1 MCGIVGIAS
10 IEVPVDE
17 QEVLRMRD
25 IFPYRGP
32 DDAGVWLDA
41 DACVGFGHRRL
52 SILDP
57 TPAGH
62 QPMVD
67 TASGCC
73 ICFNGEIY
81 NYIEIRNELAGRGY
95 EFHTHSDT
103 EVILKAWLE
112 YGKECLKH
120 FNGMF
125 AFALWDPRRREVF
138 LARDRLGK
146 KPLYFQ
152 VDARG
157 RLIFASEVKALLVSA
172 HFRGEIDHAQLD
184 HYMSFGY
191 LPGGNTLHR
200 HVKRLLPAHWAVWKE
215 GELTT
220 GRYWQLNFEQ
230 STDLGFDHYLERSK
244 SLLNDAIDLR
254 LRSDVPLGIFLSGGI
269 DSSAVV
275 GLLAARVANPL
286 KTFSVAYDFGAAFD
300 ETRYA
305 RIVADK
311 FATEHQV
318 ITMQPQDFRDFVP
331 DYVRLM
337 DEPVTESAA
346 ISLYFVSKLAKN
358 DVTVVLSGEGSD
370 EIFAGYDLY
379 RYMRTIEALRS
390 ALTPGAAS
398 LLGNTFAALLGRGK
412 LAKYLRMTAQPFEQR
427 YKGISVYEEFHKD
440 LLYRPE
446 LKALLAEGVKADA
459 TRHFLNDLFQKTQ
472 GLDSLSRMLHFDT
485 HTWLVDDLLIK
496 ADRMSMAA
504 SLELRVP
511 FLDYRLVEFAATI
524 PSKYKIH
531 RGEGKYLLK
540 KMLEDI
546 LPDEIIYRKKMGFPT
561 PLKRMFETDLRD
573 YASDLLL
580 SPAAQLAG
588 LFERDRMRQL
598 LEEHQQQRHDHHRI
612 LWQLV
617 VLEQWLRLNKVGAG
631 GTA

>member
-1 MCGIVGIAS
+1 MCGIVGIVSA
-10 IEVPVDE
+10 EAPADE

-25 IFPYRGP
+25 SFPYRGP
-32 DDAGVWLDA
+32 DDAGIWRGDEGRVA
-41 DACVGFGHRRL
+41 FGHRRL

-62 QPMVD
+62 QPMID
-67 TASGCC
+67 ETTGCC

-81 NYIEIRNELAGRGY
+81 NYIELRKQLATRGHD
-95 EFHTHSDT
+95 FRTHSDT

-112 YGKECLKH
+112 YGRDCLQH

-125 AFALWDPRRREVF
+125 AFALWDPRTREVF

-146 KPLYFQ
+146 KPLYYQ

-157 RLIFASEVKALLVSA
+157 RLIFASEVKALLKSDHA
-172 HFRGEIDHAQLD
+172 RGEIDLARID

-191 LPGGNTLHR
+191 VPGERTLHR
-200 HVKRLLPAHWAVWKE
+200 HINRLLPGHYGVWK
-215 GELTT
+215 GGQLAI
-220 GRYWQLNFEQ
+220 GRYWQLEFDQ
-230 STDLGFDHYLERSK
+230 RQDLGFEHYLARSK
-244 SLLNDAIDLR
+244 ELLNDAIDLR

-275 GLLAARVANPL
+275 GLLAERVANPL
-286 KTFSVAYDFGAAFD
+286 KTFSVAYDFGAGFD

-305 RIVADK
+305 RMVADK
-311 FATEHQV
+311 FATDHHV
-318 ITMQPQDFRDFVP
+318 IYMQPQDFRDFVP

-337 DEPVTESAA
+337 DEPVTEAAA

-379 RYMRTIEALRS
+379 RYMCTIESLRKI
-390 ALTPGAAS
+390 LTPGVAT
-398 LLGNTFAALLGRGK
+398 LLGETLAGALGRNK
-412 LAKYLRMTAQPFEQR
+412 LAKYLRMAAQPLEQR
-427 YKGISVYEEFHKD
+427 YKGISVYEDYHKKA
-440 LLYRPE
+440 LYRPE
-446 LKALLAEGVKADA
+446 FSAQLAEQADDPTA
-459 TRHFLNDLFQKTQ
+459 RYLAGLFEGSRGQ
-472 GLDSLSRMLHFDT
+472 DALSRMLHFDT

-524 PSKYKIH
+524 PSKYKIR

-540 KMLEDI
+540 KMMEGI

-561 PLKRMFETDLRD
+561 PLKRMFETELRD
-573 YASDLLL
+573 YAADLLL
-580 SPAAQLAG
+580 SAEASLPQI
-588 LFERDRMRQL
+588 FSSDRMRTL
-598 LEEHQQQRHDHHRI
+598 LDEHRQGRHDHHRV

-631 GTA
+631 ETA